1 MSNNNNNNDSNLFAA
16 GAGYQPVRPTRRT
29 ERGGR
34 GCGGRRGH
42 CGRRLQRET
51 ALLVHSA
58 HRHGHHVHTQPA
70 DDAQRDIQLYYGQ
83 VPVLPAQQTGLAE
96 LDQTQ
101 PEPER
106 LFHQDPEGA
115 DRHGRQHGRR
125 QGQLL
130 DAGPGGRGR
139 HVRAR
144 QLQAEADAPAQAI
157 PAAKPPPDGKPRR
170 SLQTITT

>member
-1 MSNNNNNNDSNLFAA
+1 MCNDDDDNNSFT
-16 GAGYQPVRPTRRT
+16 GAGYQPVRPTLRT

-34 GCGGRRGH
+34 GGRRCRGHGGGRM
-42 CGRRLQRET
+42 QRET

-58 HRHGHHVHTQPA
+58 HRHGHNVHSQPA
-70 DDAQRDIQLYYGQ
+70 DDAQRDIQLHYGQ

-96 LDQTQ
+96 LDQAQ

-106 LFHQDPEGA
+106 LFHQDPEGP

-130 DAGPGGRGR
+130 DAGPGGRER
-139 HVRAR
+139 HVRAG
-144 QLQAEADAPAQAI
+144 QLQAEEDAPA
-157 PAAKPPPDGKPRR
+157 
-170 SLQTITT
+170 